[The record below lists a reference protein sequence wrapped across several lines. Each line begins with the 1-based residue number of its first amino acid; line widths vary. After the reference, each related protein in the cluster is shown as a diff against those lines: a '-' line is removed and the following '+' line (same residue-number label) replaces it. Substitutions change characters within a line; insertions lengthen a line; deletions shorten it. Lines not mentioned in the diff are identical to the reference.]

1 MSVRE
6 SFEALHEPP
15 SERGEAG
22 FARWPGLLSLSLGLL
37 LGPIV
42 ALANQQM
49 IYSANMWACGNNGWG
64 AMHLIPLL
72 CLIVAIGA
80 GLTAR
85 RDWKAVGGGVH
96 DEDATVAERTRFVA
110 LCGMVIST
118 FSALVILA
126 QWAAIFVFEPCMRA

>member
-22 FARWPGLLSLSLGLL
+22 FARWPGMLSLSLGLL

-96 DEDATVAERTRFVA
+96 DEAATVAERTRFVA

>member
-15 SERGEAG
+15 SDRGEAG
-22 FARWPGLLSLSLGLL
+22 FTRWPGLLSLSLGLL

-42 ALANQQM
+42 ALGNQQM

-85 RDWKAVGGGVH
+85 RDWKAVGGGVR
-96 DEDATVAERTRFVA
+96 DEEATVAERTRFVA
-110 LCGMVIST
+110 LCGIFISA

>member
-22 FARWPGLLSLSLGLL
+22 FARWPGMLSLSLGLL